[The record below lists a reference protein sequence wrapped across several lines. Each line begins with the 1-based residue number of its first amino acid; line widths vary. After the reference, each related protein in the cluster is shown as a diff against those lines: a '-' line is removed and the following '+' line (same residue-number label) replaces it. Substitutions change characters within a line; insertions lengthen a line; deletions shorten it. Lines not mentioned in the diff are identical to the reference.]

1 MIDVIFPTFV
11 YIKDFTGDELLTIQ
25 TEIRNVLPKIK
36 QQEHTGLAG
45 RINSSFDF
53 TNSKHTNDVVEFG
66 LHYFKKCVQSAA
78 DEYLYSLQY
87 QGDRLNLEGSWV
99 NFFSKD
105 QFYHDHSHPYVKV
118 AGVYFYQTNGVDG
131 KLRFSNPN
139 QHMFFNNF
147 PADGMSEQYITYPPV
162 QGRLMLWPSW
172 LIHRVETNNSDEQR
186 ISIGVN
192 FK

>member
-66 LHYFKKCVQSAA
+66 LHCFKKCVQSAA

-99 NFFSKD
+99 NFFNKD

-147 PADGMSEQYITYPPV
+147 PADGMSEQYVTYPPV